1 MRLRPLFL
9 SLAVATTSAV
19 LLAGCSGKPENSP
32 AIRKRFAD
40 LDAVQKTVDTMTTEV
55 QALREQVTRL
65 STENSELRASLPGN
79 ANQTTGTQTAS
90 VEALR
95 DMLTGKASPEAIDPS
110 VPAAPAI
117 ASTTTTTDLT
127 DKPLAGSP
135 TSTVAPA
142 PAVAAAPAAPE
153 APKGFKNQTRRTES
167 KPATATKTSTKKAAD
182 KAVASKP
189 AAKAPIVTTS
199 NKKSSKK
206 GGVMVQY
213 SGESLSSLA
222 SRYGTTPAAILKA
235 NSLPAGAVPSKG
247 SRIFIP

>member
-40 LDAVQKTVDTMTTEV
+40 LDAVQKSVDTMTTEV

-65 STENSELRASLPGN
+65 GTENSELRASLPGN
-79 ANQTTGTQTAS
+79 ANQTSGTQTAS

-95 DMLTGKASPEAIDPS
+95 DILTGKTSRESINPS

-117 ASTTTTTDLT
+117 TSNTRTTDLT

-142 PAVAAAPAAPE
+142 IAAAPAAP
-153 APKGFKNQTRRTES
+153 AAAKGFKNQTRRTET
-167 KPATATKTSTKKAAD
+167 KPATATKTTAKKAAD
-182 KAVASKP
+182 KAVASNP
-189 AAKAPIVTTS
+189 ASKAPIVPTS
-199 NKKSSKK
+199 NRKSTNK
-206 GGVMVQY
+206 GGVMVMY
-213 SGESLSSLA
+213 TGESLSSVA

-235 NSLPAGAVPSKG
+235 NNLPAGAVPSKG